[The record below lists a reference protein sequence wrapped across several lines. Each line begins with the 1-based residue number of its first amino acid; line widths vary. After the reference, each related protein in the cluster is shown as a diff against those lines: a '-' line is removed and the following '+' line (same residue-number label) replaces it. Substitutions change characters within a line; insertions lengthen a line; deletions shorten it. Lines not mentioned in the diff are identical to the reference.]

1 MKTRIISALL
11 AAVMLSGIM
20 PIAVHADATAYDLR
34 VAGVQITDS
43 DLVIDTTDEGVTS
56 GKATFDPQTNTLT
69 LDNFSCEYDYCCIEA
84 FGFDLNVKLV
94 GENTITAPYAICIEG
109 NKLAI
114 SGENRNTDKLIFLTD
129 NLDGRD
135 HIYAET
141 GVSIKDCTVTTDR
154 TDDGRTINVSSSI
167 ASYGKIEIDGCYI
180 NINTAYEDAT
190 TDCGIYVKPGYG
202 EILPET
208 GIEIKD
214 SSIVANTYFV
224 ALVTDD
230 GSGIVIDNSEL
241 IGNGIATCSGGD
253 IMIKNGSVVDATE
266 LNFVDGICAGTWGEN
281 NALLTI
287 ADSKVESQSLGAYG
301 NINIEDST
309 VDLSGAEVGIWCDD
323 LSITDS
329 VVNTTAEDSYDW
341 SSGIS
346 CINLT
351 ILRSKVL
358 ASGGNASSWAY
369 TFGIDCTLASIT
381 DSTVKATAGAANY
394 GESFGIRA
402 AEIQPMS
409 LSYESDIDSGITITN
424 SSVIATGK
432 TKGID
437 GNVTLIGN
445 HTVYTDDKPSA
456 PAVTNPTEDTYESK
470 YVKIVPVSNDER
482 NPLSSGNTMVLML
495 LKKLLRDV
503 VVNDGITGGT
513 VVSDVDAVR
522 VNETVTVTVTPDE
535 GCKLVGLTVT
545 NNRGKAIKLTQVSE
559 TEYTFKVSGFDVFV
573 DAEFAKIDSAT

>member
-1 MKTRIISALL
+1 MKTRIISALF

-20 PIAVHADATAYDLR
+20 PIAVHADATAYNLW
-34 VAGVQITDS
+34 VADVQITDS

-69 LDNFSCEYDYCCIEA
+69 LDNFSCECDSRCIQA

-94 GENTITAPYAICIEG
+94 GENTITAPYAIYIDG

-129 NLDGRD
+129 NLDGGD

-141 GVSIKDCTVTTDR
+141 GVSIKDCTVTASVTEA
-154 TDDGRTINVSSSI
+154 GRPIDINSSI
-167 ASYGKIEIDGCYI
+167 ASYGKIEIDGRYI

-214 SSIVANTYFV
+214 SSIVANTYFL

-241 IGNGIATCSGGD
+241 IGNGITTWSGGD

-266 LNFVDGICAGTWGEN
+266 WNIVDGICAGAWVDH

-287 ADSKVESQSLGAYG
+287 ADSKVESQSLGATG
-301 NINIEDST
+301 NINIKDST
-309 VDLSGAEVGIWCDD
+309 VDLSGAVTGIWCDD

-329 VVNTTAEDSYDW
+329 VVNTSAENLSDW
-341 SSGIS
+341 CSGIS
-346 CINLT
+346 CINLSV
-351 ILRSKVL
+351 LRSKVF
-358 ASGGNASSWAY
+358 AAGGSTTSWAY
-369 TFGIDCTLASIT
+369 TFGIECTFASIT
-381 DSTVKATAGAANY
+381 DSTVKAIAGTTE
-394 GESFGIRA
+394 GGGSFGIRA
-402 AEIQPMS
+402 TVAQPIS
-409 LSYESDIDSGITITN
+409 LSPANNINSGITITN
-424 SSVIATGK
+424 SSVIATGE
-432 TKGID
+432 TGGID
-437 GNVTLIGN
+437 GKVTLVGL
-445 HTVYTDDKPSA
+445 HRVYTDDKPSA
-456 PAVTNPTEDTYESK
+456 PAVTNPTEDTYASK

-495 LKKLLRDV
+495 LKKLLRNV
-503 VVNDGITGGT
+503 VVNDDITGGT

-573 DAEFAKIDSAT
+573 DAEFAEIDADI